1 MFAASAFSELPLS
14 TLSGS
19 LFGSGVAEVVALNE
33 QLDNLALL
41 NSAVSESPSL
51 SDAAFPIGQYG
62 HGVLEQASISQLRQL
77 GGGFSVGSMSSG
89 PFSGLGDEPVIVSGD
104 LFFANTTVR
113 SSTTDSASLLDSI
126 FTTAQMSNFSVVEAA
141 SGSDAPIGNIEFTRA
156 FSDGA
161 TQADLILGNPA
172 FSVSFVAA
180 ASGVDVISSI
190 PIYAVSFTDAGSM
203 AVATSSLTTINGV
216 ANEFAVISVVVP
228 TNIVGNSTVINSAS
242 YTDFNTAS
250 VVFSTNVVTSAQT
263 LDQISV
269 RLQWEPVPT
278 AAPTDWTLIN
288 TLRKD

>member
-1 MFAASAFSELPLS
+1 MFATSAFSELPLS

-19 LFGSGVAEVVALNE
+19 LFGSSVVEAVALNE
-33 QLDNLALL
+33 QLNNLASL
-41 NSAVSESPSL
+41 NPLIAESVSTVGAYYMVGET
-51 SDAAFPIGQYG
+51 F
-62 HGVLEQASISQLRQL
+62 HTVLEQASVSQLRQL
-77 GGGFSVGSMSSG
+77 GGGFSVGSISSG
-89 PFSGLGDEPVIVSGD
+89 PFSGLGDEPVVVSGD
-104 LFFANTTVR
+104 LFLAQTTVR
-113 SSTTDSASLLDSI
+113 SSTTDSASLLDRI

-180 ASGVDVISSI
+180 ASGTEVMSSI

-203 AVATSSLTTINGV
+203 AVATSSLTTVNGV
-216 ANEFAVISVVVP
+216 ANEFAVISVIVP